1 MRRVFRNVVRWLA
14 ISAVVSGG
22 TTLVAALTFNAL
34 DAPRKVALLD
44 FGVRV
49 MDRALA
55 PYRHRVA
62 FQPVF
67 RQLERVAAR
76 GFGSGLD
83 GPDASGEAAA
93 LVRYREF
100 LGGPARV
107 VVDAGAFE
115 GEFSR
120 SALAVLGDGL
130 TRVHAFEPARPA
142 FQELSRA
149 FADDRRLT
157 PVPQA
162 LGDVAGAADLR
173 IDSSPKMNSL
183 VALPGR
189 SPEVVVRV
197 PITTLD
203 AYTRSVG
210 IDRIDVLKLDIEGF
224 ELNALRGAHDL
235 LARRAVRIV
244 QFEYGGFSVANRVL
258 LTDLVQVLGDFD
270 VFRIVADGLVPVA
283 RARASGGAVVLLE
296 PPTDGNFAAFLAA
309 R

>member
-1 MRRVFRNVVRWLA
+1 MARWFA
-14 ISAVVSGG
+14 ISAVVSVGSA
-22 TTLVAALTFNAL
+22 LVATLIFNAL
-34 DAPRKVALLD
+34 DAPRKVTVLNLA
-44 FGVRV
+44 VRV
-49 MDRALA
+49 IDRALA

-67 RQLERVAAR
+67 RQLQLAVAR

-83 GPDASGEAAA
+83 GPNASGETAAM
-93 LVRYREF
+93 VRYREF
-100 LGGPARV
+100 LGGPAGV
-107 VVDAGAFE
+107 VIDGGAFE

-120 SALAVLGDGL
+120 SALAVLGDGS

-149 FADDRRLT
+149 FAADPRVTL
-157 PVPQA
+157 VPQA
-162 LGDVAGAADLR
+162 LGDVVGSADLR
-173 IDSSPKMNSL
+173 IDFSPKMNSL

-189 SPEVVVRV
+189 PHEAVVRV

-203 AYTRSVG
+203 AYARSVG
-210 IDRIDVLKLDIEGF
+210 VARIDLLKLDIEGF
-224 ELNALRGAHDL
+224 ELNALRGAHEL

-244 QFEYGGFSVANRVL
+244 QFEYGGFSLANRVL

-283 RARASGGAVVLLE
+283 RARTSGEPVALLE